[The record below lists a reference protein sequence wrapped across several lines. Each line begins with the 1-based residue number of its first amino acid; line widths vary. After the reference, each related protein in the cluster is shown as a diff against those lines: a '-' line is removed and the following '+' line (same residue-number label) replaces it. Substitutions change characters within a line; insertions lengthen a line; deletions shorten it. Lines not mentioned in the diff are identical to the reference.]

1 MVADDKYRPV
11 FAANQSYIRQMARLQ
26 EMEITARLTRKPAQA
41 VSALTAQAEIYVPL
55 EGVIDINKEIA
66 RLEKDL
72 KTADTELTRAKGKLN
87 NANFVSRAPQ
97 EVIEKEKSKAEEAR
111 IRKEGILQRL
121 QILKEA

>member
-1 MVADDKYRPV
+1 
-11 FAANQSYIRQMARLQ
+11 MARLQ